1 MGDVMMGSAKHKGD
15 APLMT
20 QEQQDFLSQTLAG
33 LGPQA
38 GAAFQQ
44 FLQPYDQEQFQGL
57 FQQAFV
63 DPAMLTYEQQV
74 LPAIQQRF
82 VEAGAGSSSALNQAL
97 GQSAADLSTMLGG
110 QMGQFYQQQQGQ
122 QLNALQLLSQLTGQR
137 AFDPIIQKRS
147 GIMGPLIEA
156 GGKVGAAAA
165 AASSREIKENIHD
178 FVSGTSMINGLDVKQ
193 YDYKEPY
200 EFKGKNKV
208 GLIAE
213 EVPEVLQEDIDGVLG
228 VDLYG
233 LLAISINAIKELT
246 KRVEELEAK

>member
-1 MGDVMMGSAKHKGD
+1 MGDILMGSAKHKGD

-20 QEQQDFLSQTLAG
+20 QEQTDFLSQALQG

-44 FLQPYDQEQFQGL
+44 FLQPYDPDQFQDL

-74 LPAIQQRF
+74 LPSIQQRF
-82 VEAGAGSSSALNQAL
+82 VDANAGSSSALNQAL

-110 QMGQFYQQQQGQ
+110 QMGQFYQQQQGN
-122 QLNALQLLSQLTGQR
+122 QLNALQLLNQLTGQR
-137 AFDPIIQKRS
+137 AFDPIIQQRQ
-147 GIMGPLIEA
+147 GVAGPLIEA
-156 GGKVGAAAA
+156 GGKVGSAAY
-165 AASSREIKENIHD
+165 AASSREIKENIRD
-178 FVSGTSMINGLDVKQ
+178 YVSGTSMIKDLSVKQ

-200 EFKGKNKV
+200 ESKGKNKI

-213 EVPEVLQEDIDGVLG
+213 EVPKEVQEDMDGILG

-233 LLAISINAIKELT
+233 LLAISVNAIKELT